1 MSKIEI
7 RGLEFHNPRMWRWAS
22 VERALDLMEPLGL
35 NALIFHQND
44 LIDQLVSPRAFF
56 DNELMWK
63 RWPVRLH
70 TIDNN
75 RHYIRKVI
83 QAAQKRGIGFYL
95 EVKEI
100 YYPEGL
106 LDIFPQLRKA
116 DGAVCATDPFWWEFL
131 DAKVRELLEA
141 IPDLAGIVVS
151 PATRESKVS
160 ISTTTCTCPN
170 CRKAEPLQWYYKLL
184 DTMYRPLAEKG
195 KKLILRDFS
204 YTASDQNTAIDAASL
219 CSKEIIIA
227 LKNTPHDFYPTFPD
241 NPRIGQTNGHPQWVE
256 FDTWGQ
262 FFGVGFFP
270 CSVIEDMQERLK
282 YSCQN
287 GVTGVWFR
295 TDWEGMTD
303 ACSFN
308 SFNLLNLFGGALL
321 ARNPELDLDEVYR
334 AWAAHGLLSS
344 LKLES
349 NMEQPSVPTA
359 ADAWR
364 KLKAFMTASWS
375 VMEKSVFVR
384 GHVFHEDMMFPIS
397 LKFAFDMMTRIHGRD
412 DWEPGAS
419 KRIEPTDDNLKVVF
433 AEKDLALQE
442 VQKLPEL
449 LQVETLGLPAAVVAE
464 TQEMLDLY
472 QHYVRGFNYVAKV
485 CFLAKKALTTGR
497 SEDRQAAEEFLRILD
512 DYRRE
517 TERRLTGT
525 TYPHYVYWLFD
536 VERLEMLI
544 TDIRQQLTAIS

>member
-1 MSKIEI
+1 
-7 RGLEFHNPRMWRWAS
+7 MWRWAS
-22 VERALDLMEPLGL
+22 VERALDLMQQVGL

-83 QAAQKRGIGFYL
+83 KEAKRREIGFYL

-106 LDIFPQLRKA
+106 LDLFPNLRKA
-116 DGAVCATDPFWWEFL
+116 DGAVCSTDPFWWEFL
-131 DAKVRELLEA
+131 DAKIRELLDV
-141 IPDLAGIVVS
+141 IPDMAGIVVS

-160 ISTTTCTCPN
+160 ISTNTCSCPS
-170 CRKAEPLQWYYKLL
+170 CQKADPLQWYHKLL
-184 DTMYRPLAEKG
+184 DTMYRPMAEKG

-204 YTASDQNTAIDAASL
+204 YTANDQNTAINAASL
-219 CSKEIIIA
+219 CSKDIIIA

-241 NPRIGQTNGHPQWVE
+241 NPRIGQTNGQPQWVE

-262 FFGVGFFP
+262 FFGIGFFP
-270 CSVIEDMQERLK
+270 CSVIEDMKERMK
-282 YSCQN
+282 YSCEN

-303 ACSFN
+303 TCSFN

-321 ARNPELDLDEVYR
+321 AQNPDLDLEQVYK
-334 AWAAHGLLSS
+334 AWVAYGLLSPM
-344 LKLES
+344 KFES
-349 NMEQPSVPTA
+349 NMEKPSIPASDTA
-359 ADAWR
+359 FQH
-364 KLKAFMTASWS
+364 LEAFMKASWS
-375 VMEKSVFVR
+375 VMEKTVFVR

-397 LKFAFDMMTRIHGRD
+397 LKFAFDMMTKIHGRD

-419 KRIEPTDDNLKVVF
+419 KRIEPTEENIKVIF
-433 AEKDLALQE
+433 AEKDEALLE

-449 LQVETLGLPAAVVAE
+449 LQVDKLGLPAEVVAE
-464 TQEMLDLY
+464 TKNMLDLY
-472 QHYVRGFNYVAKV
+472 HHYVRGFNYVAKA
-485 CFLAKKALTTGR
+485 CFLAKKALTTKQI
-497 SEDRQAAEEFLRILD
+497 DDQKAAYESLNILD
-512 DYRRE
+512 DYRNE
-517 TERRLTGT
+517 IIQQLIDTS
-525 TYPHYVYWLFD
+525 YPHYVYWLFD

-544 TDIRQQLTAIS
+544 TDMRQSLKTIS